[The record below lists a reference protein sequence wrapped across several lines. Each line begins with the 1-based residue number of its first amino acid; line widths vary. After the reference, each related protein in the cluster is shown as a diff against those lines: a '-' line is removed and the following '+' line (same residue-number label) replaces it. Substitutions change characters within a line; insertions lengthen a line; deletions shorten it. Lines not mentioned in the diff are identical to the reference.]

1 MRLRIL
7 ALLGLAPLAGAP
19 AHAALPLIPQPQEI
33 EERPGAF
40 ALGAQTRIA
49 AFPAGDPEVSFAAR
63 QAAEELNCKRSAKGT
78 ILVGLPG
85 RSPEFAAVCREA
97 DCMPDEALGEQGYM
111 LVVSPERV
119 VIAANE
125 PAGAFYGV
133 QTLLQ
138 LAQIGGG
145 REIPCVRVR
154 DWPALKWRGVLTD
167 QSRQAVPKVETYKRM
182 VRELS
187 RYKINFV
194 SMHLEH
200 TFVVKKHPLI
210 SEGTGALTAEE
221 AREICDYARQY
232 HCLFFPSFEAF
243 GHQSHIFKH
252 PEYADLAE
260 SDWKYSFAPTVEGTY
275 SLLADMFDEMCP
287 AFTGTEFFNAGSDE
301 VGDLGASKSKE
312 LADRIGKAALYA
324 QHMNR
329 VHDLLKARGKRMMM
343 WGDMLL
349 QHPDAMDLIPKDT
362 IIMDWHYGPA
372 HDYPSIAQFREKGFE
387 VFVVPAL
394 SSWCRLFPDY
404 DLALENM
411 EWLIRRGREQGAIGS
426 MTCNWGDDGNENL
439 IANCYY
445 GWLFAAECSWGA
457 QEEEID
463 RSLFGRAFCR
473 QFFGT
478 GSDAPAQATHLLTE
492 ANQAIS
498 RDTYFNQRF
507 FHDDPFSGQFR
518 KSWPKPAQWERLRQT
533 AEEARGLIAQ
543 VKDAPR
549 NADVLSAMD
558 YEARRNLFV
567 ADKAEMMEAARAKC
581 QQAAGMAPGDSA
593 LQGAR
598 HVGEMLA
605 KLRDMLAAQRDEFV
619 TRWNAENRPEGIDYN
634 LRRFDAQLA
643 ALDTHIS
650 ALNDAIAKGA
660 LPDPRALDLDDRR
673 FIRALRPVF
682 ANLPKPE
689 GPWQIAEATAR
700 LPVRIEAGNH
710 DRVRAPMLIQLPTG
724 RVLSALH
731 KPPSFPAVH
740 RWLRARVAVNGELVA
755 TQVVPALDPP
765 DALLAFVLP
774 GPLKAGQ
781 SVSGELYLWSA
792 DGAAEPTAG
801 EGLAASETDAGIEV
815 RTSAYEALVG
825 PEGAHAYTWKLTKL
839 NGLDITQPGE
849 TGWAGFFDDP
859 RVRTDP
865 FELSLAAAGRVV
877 AIVRAAA
884 GSGYEKEFFFWAG
897 LPYGECTYSD
907 AAGMSWAFDSTANF
921 AADSPMPGTA
931 HLSNGFTAPVPAS
944 TETRQVPEGGGR
956 AWWCCKTRADGLTL
970 GLITP
975 LEQTNMKVGPGGG
988 WGGVGIE
995 GSNPTQYFVVYCDV
1009 DLRGPAAVEKVY
1021 QTLARDDPI
1030 TVTFGQPEARP

>member
-1 MRLRIL
+1 MRF
-7 ALLGLAPLAGAP
+7 LLPGVPFAMLCIVAS

-40 ALGAQTRIA
+40 TLANETGVSAS
-49 AFPAGDPEVSFAAR
+49 PADDPDLRFAVDM
-63 QAAEELNCKRSAKGT
+63 AAEELKCKRAADGK
-78 ILVGLPG
+78 ILVGLPAKSE
-85 RSPEFAAVCREA
+85 RFAAICREA
-97 DCMPDEALGEQGYM
+97 DCLPDEALGDQGYVL
-111 LVVSPERV
+111 LVTPERV
-119 VIAANE
+119 IIAANAG
-125 PAGAFYGV
+125 AGAFYGV

-145 REIPCVRVR
+145 NRVPCVRIR
-154 DWPALKWRGVLTD
+154 DWPVLKWRGVLTD

-182 VRELS
+182 IRELS

-200 TFVVKKHPLI
+200 TFVVEKHPVI
-210 SEGTGALTAEE
+210 SAGTGALTAAET
-221 AREICDYARQY
+221 REICDYARQY

-275 SLLADMFDEMCP
+275 ELLADMFDEMCP
-287 AFTGTEFFNAGSDE
+287 AFTGTDFFNAGSDE
-301 VGDLGASKSKE
+301 VGDLGAGKSKE

-349 QHPDAMDLIPKDT
+349 QHPEAMDLIPKDT

-372 HDYPSIAQFREKGFE
+372 HDYPSITQFREKGFE

-394 SSWCRLFPDY
+394 SSWCRFFPDY

-445 GWLFAAECSWGA
+445 GWLFSGECSWGA
-457 QEEEID
+457 QKEAID
-463 RSLFGRAFCR
+463 RDLFDRSFCR

-478 GSDAPAQATHLLTE
+478 DSAAPAQATHLLTQ

-498 RDTYFNQRF
+498 RDTYANQRF
-507 FHDDPFSGQFR
+507 FHGDPFNGQFR
-518 KSWPKPAQWERLRQT
+518 KSWPKPAQWEKLRQLA
-533 AEEARGLIAQ
+533 AEAQ
-543 VKDAPR
+543 RLVLEEPAAPR
-549 NADVLSAMD
+549 NADVLQAMD

-567 ADKAEMMEAARAKC
+567 ADKAEGMEGARTTY
-581 QQAAGMAPGDSA
+581 QQAAAMAPADAA
-593 LQGAR
+593 LQAAR
-598 HVGEMLA
+598 EASGMLA

-619 TRWNAENRPEGIDYN
+619 LRWDAENRPEGIDYN

-643 ALDTHIS
+643 AFDTHI
-650 ALNDAIAKGA
+650 AGLNDAIAKGT

-673 FIRALRPVF
+673 LTRALRPEVAAAPNSEAPWQVSHAQTRF
-682 ANLPKPE
+682 AIQVGAGKHDRTNAPVLVNLPS
-689 GPWQIAEATAR
+689 R
-700 LPVRIEAGNH
+700 
-710 DRVRAPMLIQLPTG
+710 
-724 RVLSALH
+724 
-731 KPPSFPAVH
+731 
-740 RWLRARVAVNGELVA
+740 
-755 TQVVPALDPP
+755 ALDGQPP
-765 DALLAFVLP
+765 GMHPELTLNNQPVPSQLIPESDTSPARLAFVLP
-774 GPLKAGQ
+774 GTLKAGET
-781 SVSGELYLWSA
+781 VGGELYL
-792 DGAAEPTAG
+792 DLHEI
-801 EGLAASETDAGIEV
+801 GLAPESAEQITAKPVDGGVLV
-815 RTSAYEALVG
+815 RTAIYEALVG
-825 PEGAHAYTWKLTKL
+825 PEGAHVFTWKLAKL
-839 NGLDITQPGE
+839 GDLDITQPGE
-849 TGWAGFFDDP
+849 SGWAGWFDDP
-859 RVRTDP
+859 LVRTDP
-865 FELSLAAAGRVV
+865 FKLTLVTNGPVV
-877 AIVRAAA
+877 AIIRAEMD
-884 GSGYEKEFFFWAG
+884 GGYAKDFYFWAG
-897 LPYGECTYSD
+897 LPYAESVYSD

-931 HLSNGFTAPVPAS
+931 HLSNGFSGPVPAS
-944 TETRQVPEGGGR
+944 TEQRQVPEGGAQ

-975 LEQTNMKVGPGGG
+975 LEQTHMKVGPGGG

-995 GSNPTQYFVVYCDV
+995 GSNPCQYFVVYCDV
-1009 DLRGPAAVEKVY
+1009 DLRGPAAVEEVY
-1021 QTLARDDPI
+1021 HTLARDDPM
-1030 TVTFGQPEARP
+1030 TVTFGKPETPP